1 MDFCYDVQNYRY
13 PSRRE
18 VIYGRKGMVC
28 TSQALAAQAGL
39 DIIKAGGNAVDA
51 AIATAA
57 CMVVLEPTSN
67 GFGSDAFAQV
77 WMDGKLY
84 GLNASGPSPALLTY
98 EAVKAAGYET
108 MPKYGWTPVT
118 VPGAVSGWQ
127 ALHDRFGKISLDEI
141 FAPAIRYAE
150 EGYAVTPIISRMWRG
165 DWDNYENSLPKS
177 LFEEWKNVFAPN
189 GHTPRAGEIWSSRL
203 HADTF
208 RELAATNCE
217 SLYRGRLAEVIDAYS
232 RENGGYLRK
241 EDLAAYHAEW
251 VKPISTSYRGYDIWE
266 IPPNGHG
273 IVVLMALNIMEHMQ
287 FDGGHDSEDVVHRQ
301 LEAMKLAFADGQKYV
316 ADPQYMKL
324 TAEQMLSKNYAGIRA
339 AGIGQKAQ
347 PPQYGDPA
355 SGGTIYL
362 CTADGDGNMVSF
374 IQSNYCNFG
383 SGIVVPG
390 TGIALQN
397 RGFNF
402 YMDPDSPNCVG
413 PNKKTYHTIIPGFL
427 TKNGKAVGPFGV
439 MGAFMQPQGHVQ
451 VMMNMIDFGMNP
463 QEALDAPRW
472 QWTGGMN
479 IEIEQGYP
487 TDLADKLK
495 HRGHQVKV
503 ATDSI
508 DFGRGQIIF
517 RDENGILVGAT
528 EPRTD
533 GAVAAW

>member
-1 MDFCYDVQNYRY
+1 MDFCYDVLNYHY
-13 PSRRE
+13 SSRRE
-18 VIYGRKGMVC
+18 VVYGRNGMVC

-51 AIATAA
+51 ALATAA

-67 GFGSDAFAQV
+67 GFGSDAFAQI
-77 WMDGKLY
+77 WMDGQLY
-84 GLNASGPSPALLTY
+84 GLNASGPSPMLLTY
-98 EAVKAAGYET
+98 EILAEQGYKT
-108 MPKYGWTPVT
+108 MPKYGWAPVT
-118 VPGAVSGWQ
+118 VPGAVAGWK
-127 ALHDRFGKISLDEI
+127 ALHERFGTLSWDEI

-150 EGYAVTPIISRMWRG
+150 EGYVVTPVISRMWREA
-165 DWDNYENSLPKS
+165 WDIYKEVLPES
-177 LFEEWKNVFAPN
+177 LFEVWRQVFAPD
-189 GHTPRAGEIWSSRL
+189 GHTPKAGEIWSSQV

-208 RELAATNCE
+208 RELAATDCE
-217 SLYRGRLAEVIDAYS
+217 SFYRGRLADVLDAYS
-232 RENGGYLRK
+232 RETGGYIRR
-241 EDLAAYHAEW
+241 EDLGNYHAEW
-251 VKPISTSYRGYDIWE
+251 VQPINTSYRGYDIWE

-273 IVVLMALNIMEHMQ
+273 IVALMALNIMEHMQ

-301 LEAMKLAFADGQKYV
+301 LEAMKMAFSDGQHYV
-316 ADPQYMKL
+316 ADPRYMQVTL
-324 TAEQMLSKNYAGIRA
+324 EQLLSKSYAGYRA

-347 PPQYGDPA
+347 MPQYGDPA

-362 CTADGDGNMVSF
+362 CTADGNGNMVSF

-413 PNKKTYHTIIPGFL
+413 PCKKTYHTIIPGFL
-427 TKNGKAVGPFGV
+427 TRNGNAVGPFGV
-439 MGAFMQPQGHVQ
+439 MGGFMQPQGHVQ
-451 VMMNMIDFGMNP
+451 VMMNLIDFGMNP

-479 IEIEQGYP
+479 IEIEQGFP
-487 TDLADKLK
+487 MDMAEKLRR
-495 HRGHQVKV
+495 RGHQVTV
-503 ATDSI
+503 APDSI
-508 DFGRGQIIF
+508 NFGRGQLIF
-517 RDENGILVGAT
+517 RDEKGILTGAT

-533 GAVAAW
+533 GCVAAW

>member
-1 MDFCYDVQNYRY
+1 MEFCYDVQNYRY

-18 VIYGRKGMVC
+18 IIYGRKGMVC

-51 AIATAA
+51 AIAAAA

-84 GLNASGPSPALLTY
+84 GLNASGLSPALLTY
-98 EAVKAAGYET
+98 EAVQAAGYQT

-118 VPGAVSGWQ
+118 VPGAVAGWQ
-127 ALHDRFGKISLDEI
+127 ALHDRFGQLSLDEI
-141 FAPAIRYAE
+141 FAPAVRYAE
-150 EGYAVTPIISRMWRG
+150 EGYVVTPIISRMWRG
-165 DWDNYENSLPKS
+165 DWDNYEKSLPES
-177 LFEEWKNVFAPN
+177 LFEEWKKVFAPN
-189 GHTPRAGEIWSSRL
+189 GHTPRAGEIWSSQL

-217 SLYRGRLAEVIDAYS
+217 SLYRGRLADVIDEYS
-232 RENGGYLRK
+232 RKTGGYLRK
-241 EDLAAYHAEW
+241 EDLEACHAEW
-251 VKPISTSYRGYDIWE
+251 VEPISTSYRGYDIWE

-273 IVVLMALNIMEHMQ
+273 IVVLMALNMMEHMQ

-316 ADPQYMKL
+316 ADPKYMKL
-324 TAEQMLSKNYAGIRA
+324 TVEQMLSKNYAGIRA

-347 PPQYGDPA
+347 APQYGDPA

-413 PNKKTYHTIIPGFL
+413 PCKKTYHTIIPGFL
-427 TKNGKAVGPFGV
+427 TKDGQAVGPFGV

-487 TDLADKLK
+487 SDMADKLK

-517 RDENGILVGAT
+517 RDENGILAGAT